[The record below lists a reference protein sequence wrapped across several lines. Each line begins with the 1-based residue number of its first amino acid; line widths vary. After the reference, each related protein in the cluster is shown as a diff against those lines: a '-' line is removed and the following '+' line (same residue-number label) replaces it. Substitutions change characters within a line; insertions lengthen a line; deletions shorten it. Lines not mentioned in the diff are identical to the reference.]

1 MVRVRSRRDG
11 EAQPPQAF
19 GGMPTT
25 KQLIDAAL
33 SKRRAPK
40 RGRGTVDS
48 GSRKPH

>member
-1 MVRVRSRRDG
+1 MKKHLHKPKI
-11 EAQPPQAF
+11 ECENI
-19 GGMPTT
+19 MPTT